1 MIAPDDGNS
10 EQGDA
15 DIRLVNALAD
25 PASRHAAAA
34 ALARHWGV
42 DAVLVLVRDHELGV
56 LRPAPGFPQ
65 TLPGG
70 PTWRDLFARCGTSN
84 AVTGTV
90 AFPDRHSLVP
100 FSALMGADGNAALVL
115 LGGEAASAPLQELDR
130 IGFPLLAA
138 LLHAESTAIV
148 SAGLAAEARNALA
161 RAASLASA
169 LDAARSELAR
179 SLAEADR
186 LNRALRE
193 LNTTLEERVAERT
206 RQLEAEMAQRR
217 EVEAA
222 LAQAQKME
230 ALGHLT
236 GGVAH
241 DFNNLLT
248 GVSGSLAL
256 MRRRI
261 EQGRVGEIG
270 RYIDTAAAAAGRAAV
285 LTHRLLA
292 FSRRQPL
299 EPKPVDLNRLVA
311 GITELLHRSL
321 GETIEL
327 EGVLAAR
334 LWRVEVDAGQMENA
348 LLNLAVNARD
358 AMPDGGKLT
367 IETRNTYLDEAYAK
381 AFSEVR
387 PGQYIEVSVS
397 DTGYGMPP
405 EVADRVFEPFF
416 TTKPIGQGTGLGL
429 SQVYGFVK
437 QSSGHVRIYSEVGR
451 GTTIKVYLPRFHGE
465 DAPEDTP
472 DRQAALGGSA
482 GETVLVVE
490 DEAVVRAFSC
500 EVLRELGYQVLE
512 AGDAEAALRLLAQ
525 EERVDLLFTDVVLP
539 GGRTGRELAEEAV
552 RRVPGIK
559 VLYTTGYARNAIVH
573 HGRLDPGVRLLT
585 KPFTFEDLATQVRD
599 ALDGSA

>member
-1 MIAPDDGNS
+1 M
-10 EQGDA
+10 
-15 DIRLVNALAD
+15 
-25 PASRHAAAA
+25 
-34 ALARHWGV
+34 
-42 DAVLVLVRDHELGV
+42 
-56 LRPAPGFPQ
+56 
-65 TLPGG
+65 
-70 PTWRDLFARCGTSN
+70 
-84 AVTGTV
+84 
-90 AFPDRHSLVP
+90 
-100 FSALMGADGNAALVL
+100 
-115 LGGEAASAPLQELDR
+115 
-130 IGFPLLAA
+130 
-138 LLHAESTAIV
+138 
-148 SAGLAAEARNALA
+148 
-161 RAASLASA
+161 
-169 LDAARSELAR
+169 
-179 SLAEADR
+179 
-186 LNRALRE
+186 
-193 LNTTLEERVAERT
+193 
-206 RQLEAEMAQRR
+206 
-217 EVEAA
+217 
-222 LAQAQKME
+222 
-230 ALGHLT
+230 
-236 GGVAH
+236 
-241 DFNNLLT
+241 
-248 GVSGSLAL
+248 
-256 MRRRI
+256 
-261 EQGRVGEIG
+261 
-270 RYIDTAAAAAGRAAV
+270 
-285 LTHRLLA
+285 
-292 FSRRQPL
+292 
-299 EPKPVDLNRLVA
+299 
-311 GITELLHRSL
+311 
-321 GETIEL
+321 
-327 EGVLAAR
+327 
-334 LWRVEVDAGQMENA
+334 
-348 LLNLAVNARD
+348 
-358 AMPDGGKLT
+358 
-367 IETRNTYLDEAYAK
+367 
-381 AFSEVR
+381 R

>member
-1 MIAPDDGNS
+1 MQS
-10 EQGDA
+10 DA
-15 DIRLVNALAD
+15 DLPLVNALAD
-25 PASRHAAAA
+25 PAVRPAAAA

-42 DAVLVLVRDHELGV
+42 DAVLVLIRDHELGI

-70 PTWRDLFARCGTSN
+70 PTWRDLLARCEAST

-90 AFPDRHSLVP
+90 AFPDQHTLVP
-100 FSALMGADGNAALVL
+100 FSAIVGADGAAALVL
-115 LGGEAASAPLQELDR
+115 LGGGAASAPAQDLDR

-138 LLHAESTAIV
+138 LLRAESAAAVSTA
-148 SAGLAAEARNALA
+148 LAAEARNALA

-169 LDAARSELAR
+169 LDAARTELAR
-179 SLAEADR
+179 SLAQADR
-186 LNRALRE
+186 LNHALRE

-217 EVEAA
+217 QVEAA

-270 RYIDTAAAAAGRAAV
+270 RYIDTAVAAAERAAV

-311 GITELLHRSL
+311 GMTELLHRSL

-327 EGVLAAR
+327 EGVLAPR
-334 LWRVEVDAGQMENA
+334 LWCVEIDLGQMENA

-358 AMPDGGKLT
+358 AMPEGGKLT
-367 IETRNTYLDEAYAK
+367 IETRNTQLDEAYAK

-387 PGQYIEVSVS
+387 PGQYVELSVS
-397 DTGYGMPP
+397 DTGCGMPP
-405 EVADRVFEPFF
+405 DVAERVFEPFF
-416 TTKPIGQGTGLGL
+416 TTKPVGQGTGLGL

-437 QSSGHVRIYSEVGR
+437 QSSGHVRVYSEVGQ
-451 GTTIKVYLPRFHGE
+451 GTTIKIYLPRFHGE
-465 DAPEDTP
+465 DVPDEAPE
-472 DRQAALGGSA
+472 RQAALVGKA
-482 GETVLVVE
+482 GETILVVE
-490 DEAVVRAFSC
+490 DESVVRAFSC
-500 EVLRELGYQVLE
+500 EVLRDLGYQVLE
-512 AGDAEAALRLLAQ
+512 AGDAETALRLLAQ
-525 EERVDLLFTDVVLP
+525 DQRVDLLFTDVVLP
-539 GGRTGRELAEEAV
+539 GGRTGRELADEAV
-552 RRVPGIK
+552 RLRPGIK
-559 VLYTTGYARNAIVH
+559 VLYTTGYARSAIVH

-585 KPFTFEDLATQVRD
+585 KPFALEDLAIQVRG